1 MKHVAVLGAGSWGTA
16 LAVTLARKGLLV
28 NLWARRQE
36 QVDEINTLRENVK
49 YLPGVVLPDNI
60 KATTNLEEALA
71 NTEDIVLAVPSH
83 STRNIIQMIKNYLKP
98 NSAIINTAKGIE
110 PETLLRL
117 SQVAEEEIPG
127 ISSRFAVL
135 SGPSHAEEV
144 GKAMPTA
151 VVVASSSRK
160 TAERFQE
167 LFFSPT
173 FRVYTNPDVIGVEVS
188 GALKNVIAL
197 ATGISVGLGFG
208 DNTAAALVTRGMT
221 EIARLGVKMGANP
234 LTFAGL
240 TGIGDLV
247 VTCTS
252 RHSRN
257 RRTGIALGQGQS
269 LENILSE
276 MNMAVEGV
284 RTTKA
289 IMKLKEKYNVNLP
302 ISEEVYKVL
311 FQGVNPKD
319 GVINLMTRDPVK
331 EIEEVVL
338 DDWDW

>member
-257 RRTGIALGQGQS
+257 RRTGIALGQGQT
-269 LENILSE
+269 LEDILAE

-289 IMKLKEKYNVNLP
+289 IIKLKEKYNVSLP

-311 FQGVNPKD
+311 FQGVNPKE
-319 GVINLMTRDPVK
+319 GVVNLMTRDPVK

>member
-1 MKHVAVLGAGSWGTA
+1 
-16 LAVTLARKGLLV
+16 
-28 NLWARRQE
+28 
-36 QVDEINTLRENVK
+36 
-49 YLPGVVLPDNI
+49 
-60 KATTNLEEALA
+60 
-71 NTEDIVLAVPSH
+71 
-83 STRNIIQMIKNYLKP
+83 
-98 NSAIINTAKGIE
+98 
-110 PETLLRL
+110 
-117 SQVAEEEIPG
+117 
-127 ISSRFAVL
+127 
-135 SGPSHAEEV
+135 
-144 GKAMPTA
+144 MPTA

>member
-1 MKHVAVLGAGSWGTA
+1 MKHIAVLGAGSWGTA

-49 YLPGVVLPDNI
+49 YLPEVVLPDNI
-60 KATTNLEEALA
+60 KATTNLEEALTNA
-71 NTEDIVLAVPSH
+71 EDIVLAVPSH

>member
-1 MKHVAVLGAGSWGTA
+1 MKQVAVLGAGSWGTA
-16 LAVTLARKGLLV
+16 LAVTLAKKGYQV

-36 QVDEINTLRENVK
+36 QVDEINNVKENTK
-49 YLPGVVLPDNI
+49 YLPGVVLPNNL
-60 KATTNLEEALA
+60 KATTDLEKSLYNVE
-71 NTEDIVLAVPSH
+71 EIVLAVPSH
-83 STRNIIQMIKNYLKP
+83 STRSIISKIKSYLTP
-98 NSAIINTAKGIE
+98 TSAIINTAKGIE

-151 VVVASSSRK
+151 VVAASTSRK
-160 TAERFQE
+160 TAERFQD
-167 LFFSPT
+167 LFISPT

-197 ATGISVGLGFG
+197 ATGVSVGLGFG
-208 DNTAAALVTRGMT
+208 DNTAAALITRGMT
-221 EIARLGVKMGANP
+221 EIARLGVQMGASP

-252 RHSRN
+252 IHSRN
-257 RRTGIALGQGQS
+257 RRTGIALGQGKS
-269 LENILSE
+269 LDDILAE
-276 MNMAVEGV
+276 MGMVVEGV
-284 RTTKA
+284 RTTQS
-289 IMKLKEKYNVNLP
+289 IIKLKERYNVNLP

-311 FQGVNPKD
+311 FQGISPRE
-319 GVINLMTRDPVK
+319 GVINLMTRNPVK

>member
-1 MKHVAVLGAGSWGTA
+1 MKHIAVLGAGSWGTA

-49 YLPGVVLPDNI
+49 YLPEVVLPDNI
-60 KATTNLEEALA
+60 KATTNLEEALTNA
-71 NTEDIVLAVPSH
+71 EDIVLAVPSH

-144 GKAMPTA
+144 GRAMPTA

>member
-1 MKHVAVLGAGSWGTA
+1 MKHIAVLGAGSWGTA

-49 YLPGVVLPDNI
+49 YLPEVVLPDNI

>member
-1 MKHVAVLGAGSWGTA
+1 MKHIAVLGAGSWGTA
-16 LAVTLARKGLLV
+16 LAATLARKGLLV